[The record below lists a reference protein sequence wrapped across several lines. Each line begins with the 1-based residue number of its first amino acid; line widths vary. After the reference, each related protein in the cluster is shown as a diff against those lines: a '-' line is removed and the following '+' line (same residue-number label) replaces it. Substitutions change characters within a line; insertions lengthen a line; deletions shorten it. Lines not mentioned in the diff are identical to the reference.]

1 MIYQKD
7 IICRGFTLCCGSATA
22 NETLNAPNIGGG
34 KFNHYVYV
42 YLGGGVVSNGV
53 EYITMNEGTLTDL
66 SQFAGAPIQ
75 YKSFPEGGIWVA
87 INPVPDSKRYDG
99 RLLTG
104 PVTESITGDGS
115 EMFVISFEKKIQCND
130 VDVNPLDY
138 VRVLNGAT
146 KNINVPEGAVAAI
159 FTERK

>member
-7 IICRGFTLCCGSATA
+7 VICRGFTLCCGSATA

-42 YLGGGVVSNGV
+42 YLGGGVVGNGV
-53 EYITMNEGTLTDL
+53 DYITMNEGALTDI
-66 SQFAGAPIQ
+66 SKFAGAPIQ
-75 YKSFPEGGIWVA
+75 YKSFSSGGIWVA

-99 RLLTG
+99 KLLKG
-104 PVTESITGDGS
+104 PHTEQFTNEGKEKFI
-115 EMFVISFEKKIQCND
+115 ICFENIIQCNG
-130 VDVNPLDY
+130 VNINPHEY
-138 VRVLNGAT
+138 VRVLKDSV
-146 KNINVPEGAVAAI
+146 KNIFVPEGAVAAV